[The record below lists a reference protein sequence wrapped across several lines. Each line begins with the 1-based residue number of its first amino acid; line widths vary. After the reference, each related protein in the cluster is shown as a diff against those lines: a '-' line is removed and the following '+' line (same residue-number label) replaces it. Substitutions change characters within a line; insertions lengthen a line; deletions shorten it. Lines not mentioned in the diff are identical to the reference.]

1 MSYLSNEELNKW
13 MKRRSHR
20 YSKSLFLDVYARD
33 NLPDRIP
40 FYPCT
45 VIINTDSSNL
55 RGKHWVAVY
64 VSAYKVAE
72 YFDSLDQPAPHDIAL
87 WMNKFS
93 WDWKKVTPFCLQ
105 NPASTLCGGYVLYF
119 VNERPMDTL
128 RTILLPF
135 SKDVY
140 RNDLYVKTYVKQKFK
155 D

>member
-1 MSYLSNEELNKW
+1 MSYLSNNELVKW

-40 FYPCT
+40 FYPCAL
-45 VIINTDSSNL
+45 IINTDSSNL
-55 RGKHWVAVY
+55 PGKHWVAVY

-72 YFDSLDQPAPHDIAL
+72 YFDSFDQPPPHDIAL

-93 WDWKKVTPFCLQ
+93 WDWKKVTLYPLQ
-105 NPASTLCGGYVLYF
+105 NPASSLCGAYVLYF

-128 RTILLPF
+128 RTVFLPF
-135 SKDVY
+135 SDNFY
-140 RNDLYVKTYVKQKFK
+140 RNDLYVQNYVKQHFK